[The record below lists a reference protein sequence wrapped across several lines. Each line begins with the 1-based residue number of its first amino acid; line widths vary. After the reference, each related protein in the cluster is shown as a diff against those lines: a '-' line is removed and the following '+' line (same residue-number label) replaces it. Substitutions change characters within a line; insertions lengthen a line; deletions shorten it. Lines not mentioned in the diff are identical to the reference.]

1 MIKVTRNDGFLLVQ
15 KVKWLLKRHLAP
27 GSESIET
34 FLSWVKYWQKSGS
47 AAHSAG
53 KISVNTPENSSS
65 CPSSIG
71 SAIFIYSRNSL
82 RIKLFTIISRQT
94 TPRNDS
100 SSRASSRM
108 THSSLGFRVLDN
120 YLWIERKRLNWL
132 TDLLLTFSQIFD
144 LGFWMKVDND
154 RRLVTDYGCPI
165 VHLVRIGTSTL
176 GYYL

>member
-1 MIKVTRNDGFLLVQ
+1 MIKVTRNDGFILVQ

-65 CPSSIG
+65 CPSSID
-71 SAIFIYSRNSL
+71 SAIFILYSRNSL
-82 RIKLFTIISRQT
+82 KIKLFIIISRQT

-100 SSRASSRM
+100 SSRASSPM

-120 YLWIERKRLNWL
+120 YIWIERLRSYWPLV
-132 TDLLLTFSQIFD
+132 DLLSNILPWSLD
-144 LGFWMKVDND
+144 KS
-154 RRLVTDYGCPI
+154 R
-165 VHLVRIGTSTL
+165 
-176 GYYL
+176 